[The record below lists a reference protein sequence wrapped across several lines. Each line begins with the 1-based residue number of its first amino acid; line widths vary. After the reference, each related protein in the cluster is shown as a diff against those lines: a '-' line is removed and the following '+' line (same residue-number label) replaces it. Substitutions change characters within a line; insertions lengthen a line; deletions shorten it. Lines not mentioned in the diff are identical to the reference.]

1 MKKLF
6 RWWGILAFLALLIV
20 IIVPWLLFADAVVKY
35 SIERYGTQAV
45 GAKVEIDSADLS
57 LFPAGLKLIGL
68 QITDPEEPMKNA
80 IEAARISM
88 ALDSGMLLRR
98 KVIISEM
105 SLDGVQLNT
114 ARKISGAIKQKS
126 AGSSSP
132 EKASAPQ
139 TGSGKN
145 RLNELLTSQLQMPD
159 VGEILK
165 REDLKSLKLAQ
176 SLRTEIQT
184 AEQTWK
190 QKLRQLPDKEKLAQY
205 RRRIKKL
212 KDSKKGGLQQLLGS
226 ATDVIA
232 IEKELEQDLEAIEQA
247 MEDFQNQGKGFEKRL
262 NSLAKVL
269 MADVRRLK
277 NKYSLSPQGL
287 ANLSALLLGDQIVAW
302 IDRAIAWYSRFEPI
316 VASRQEPETVK
327 PVRGSGLN
335 VRFKETVRLPDFLI
349 RRADAAVVLKNS
361 NLSGLIRN
369 ITPDQ
374 HLLGVPLTFNFSGQ
388 DLQKIGSIRLD
399 GAIDF
404 SVPSSSKST
413 VNLTVD
419 NYPLNQASLSANPGL
434 SIELKKALANLNLDA
449 TIVGNRISSKLKAG
463 LRSVKIAT
471 KVGQSPNS
479 ITSAMAK
486 TLETVK
492 RINATAHIDGTLDD
506 YDIQLKSDLDR
517 VLKRSVQKLALNE
530 AARFEKK
537 LKKEIFAS
545 AKTPLKETRQSYDQ
559 YGAIGDELSSRLNLA
574 QELLGGTKLR
584 F

>member
-1 MKKLF
+1 MKKFF
-6 RWWGILAFLALLIV
+6 RWWGILAFLALLMV
-20 IIVPWLLFADAVVKY
+20 IIGPWLLFADAIVKY
-35 SIERYGTQAV
+35 SIERYATQAL
-45 GAKVEIDSADLS
+45 GAKVELDSADLS

-68 QITDPEEPMKNA
+68 QVSDPEEPMKNA

-105 SLDGVQLNT
+105 SLDGIQLNT
-114 ARKISGAIKQKS
+114 ARKTSGAIKQIS

-145 RLNELLTSQLQMPD
+145 RLNELLSSQLQMPD

-165 REDLKSLKLAQ
+165 REDLKTLKQAQ
-176 SLRTEIQT
+176 SLRTDIQA

-205 RRRIKKL
+205 RQRIKQL
-212 KDSKKGGLQQLLGS
+212 KTSKKGGLQQLLGS
-226 ATDVIA
+226 TTDIIA
-232 IEKELEQDLEAIEQA
+232 IEKELEQDLDAIEQA
-247 MEDFQNQGKGFEKRL
+247 MADFKNQGKGLEKRL
-262 NSLAKVL
+262 NSLAKAP

-277 NKYSLSPQGL
+277 NKYGLSPQGL
-287 ANLSALLLGDQIVAW
+287 ANLSALLLGEQIGIW
-302 IDRAIAWYSRFEPI
+302 IDRSIAWYNRLEPI
-316 VASRQEPETVK
+316 LKSRQEPQTVK

-349 RRADAAVVLKNS
+349 RRADAAVVLNS
-361 NLSGLIRN
+361 ANLSGVIRN

-388 DLQKIGSIRLD
+388 DSQEIGSIRID

-404 SVPSSSKST
+404 SAPSSSKST
-413 VNLTVD
+413 VNLAVE
-419 NYPLNQASLSANPGL
+419 NYPLNQAALSADPAL
-434 SIELKKALANLNLDA
+434 SIELKKALADLTLDA
-449 TIVGNRISSKLKAG
+449 KIVDNRISSKLKAG
-463 LRSVKIAT
+463 LKSVKLAT
-471 KVGQSPNS
+471 NVGQSPNP

-486 TLETVK
+486 TLENVE
-492 RINATAHIDGTLDD
+492 RINATAHIDGTFDD

-517 VLKRSVQKLALNE
+517 ILKRSVQKLVLNE

-545 AKTPLKETRQSYDQ
+545 ANPPLKETRQSYDE
-559 YGAIGDELSSRLNLA
+559 YGAIGNELSSRLNLA